1 MPPKTLFYLLFSIF
15 ILLISCKSQTFFSF
29 EFIRLT
35 FLACSR
41 LPWLKTKIWLVFPPR
56 VFPFPPLHHVWR
68 PPNDTKNTTFIQI
81 IIRKERKRR
90 MVTTTKKLFLLI
102 HWCLAQDSLYSLKDH
117 LIFAANV
124 LQRKW
129 WVKVHTPK
137 YPEWITN
144 RLAWKSA
151 LFWVGEKKWQGTL
164 SPMNSFKGGMRLAAH
179 RVTEYE
185 AGRGKRDPIPL
196 PKSQGGP
203 SAGPRQRF
211 HWQTMRH
218 LPVPQNTSLQPLDQA
233 GTQPGSLH

>member
-1 MPPKTLFYLLFSIF
+1 M
-15 ILLISCKSQTFFSF
+15 
-29 EFIRLT
+29 
-35 FLACSR
+35 
-41 LPWLKTKIWLVFPPR
+41 
-56 VFPFPPLHHVWR
+56 
-68 PPNDTKNTTFIQI
+68 
-81 IIRKERKRR
+81 
-90 MVTTTKKLFLLI
+90 KKLFLLI

-185 AGRGKRDPIPL
+185 AGKRKEGSNTFAKKSRRTFRRSSTEISLTNDEASSCTPKHLLTTSRSSWYSTWISALTKRGGRVSWPL
-196 PKSQGGP
+196 HRLS
-203 SAGPRQRF
+203 RQRMGARLIP
-211 HWQTMRH
+211 T
-218 LPVPQNTSLQPLDQA
+218 PTS
-233 GTQPGSLH
+233 SIC